1 MTKRGGSGGYTYTWP
16 EWILRMLRFRGCFW
30 GHLVFMT
37 FHNRI
42 LVVFIFDEISKGM
55 PVTLEKKLGEYIQR
69 LHFWNQW
76 VPLIK
81 MHCRVRYLFDF
92 DLNIRSGQVWGLTLV
107 EMLFFNLILN
117 FNTWSKKKTKTFQ
130 RSLWTSPKENQVL
143 DLNLLL
149 SFVSQ
154 IFFPWVGILFQFM
167 VRIPLCE
174 R

>member
-1 MTKRGGSGGYTYTWP
+1 MYFKTKSTGKLSTQV
-16 EWILRMLRFRGCFW
+16 LRSFLRSSRPKFQNY
-30 GHLVFMT
+30 LVFIT

-42 LVVFIFDEISKGM
+42 FVIFVFHKISKGM
-55 PVTLEKKLGEYIQR
+55 LVTIEKELVEYFQP

-81 MHCRVRYLFDF
+81 MHCRVHYLFDF